1 MKVLLRRNVRKLG
14 AIGDLVDVKRGY
26 ARNYLLPQGLAVQPT
41 EANVKAVEAEKQRY
55 LDELARQRADLE
67 AKAAGLQGREL
78 KLDARA
84 NEEGHLYG
92 SVGPAQIAAALA
104 ADGIF
109 VDAENI
115 DLDPIRIIGVYDVP
129 VAFTDDIKA
138 TMKVTVGDPA
148 AIEAL
153 GEARAAA
160 EAAEREARK
169 AARKA
174 EAEKAAE
181 KTEEGAETAEAKA
194 EGEKGEKKEK
204 KEKKERKP
212 KAEKAE
218 KPEGEAPAEAPKK
231 EKKERKPKAEKA

>member
-14 AIGDLVDVKRGY
+14 AIGDLVEVKRGY

-67 AKAAGLQGREL
+67 AKAAGLQGREV
-78 KLDARA
+78 KIDARA

-109 VDAENI
+109 VEGENI
-115 DLDPIRIIGVYDVP
+115 DLDPIRMIGLYDVP
-129 VAFTDDIKA
+129 IAFTDDIKA
-138 TMKVTVGDPA
+138 TIKVTVGDLA

-153 GEARAAA
+153 AEARAAA

-174 EAEKAAE
+174 EAEKPAEGAEAAE
-181 KTEEGAETAEAKA
+181 KPEAPAEAKA

-218 KPEGEAPAEAPKK
+218 AEAPAEAPKK
-231 EKKERKPKAEKA
+231 EKKERKPKAEEA